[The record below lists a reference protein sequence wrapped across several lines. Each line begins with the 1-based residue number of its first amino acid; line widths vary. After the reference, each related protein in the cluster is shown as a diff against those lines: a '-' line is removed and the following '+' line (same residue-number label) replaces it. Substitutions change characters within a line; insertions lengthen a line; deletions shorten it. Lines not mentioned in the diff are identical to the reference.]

1 MKKNERR
8 TNMPINIIIY
18 SLLVGIG
25 TMTVVAGLGFVAM
38 KVQSFFPD
46 R

>member
-1 MKKNERR
+1 
-8 TNMPINIIIY
+8 MPINIIIY

-38 KVQSFFPD
+38 KVESFFLD

>member
-1 MKKNERR
+1 
-8 TNMPINIIIY
+8 MPINILVY

-38 KVQSFFPD
+38 KIESYFLNS
-46 R
+46 

>member
-38 KVQSFFPD
+38 KVESFLLD